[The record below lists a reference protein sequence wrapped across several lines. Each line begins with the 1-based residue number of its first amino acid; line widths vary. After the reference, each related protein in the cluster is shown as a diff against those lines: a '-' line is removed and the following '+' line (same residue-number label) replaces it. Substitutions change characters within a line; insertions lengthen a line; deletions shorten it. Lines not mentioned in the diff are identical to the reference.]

1 MSFESSRYF
10 TDRCIPITYHSRWR
24 WRCTQSSERLLRW
37 TAVDTI
43 CFLMSGSRMT
53 ISRTEMSTVQKIYP
67 TAVPLLEYV
76 LHIANC
82 HENLI
87 VCTTDPLNYQ
97 RFLRTSVIVPSDK
110 TNNHDAL
117 FEITKE
123 SQSSSSIRDFL
134 NRFIAQ
140 LVKLNLPYREQNCL
154 SYGYRSKTS
163 HSDCGMRSNAGLECY
178 FVNTLHS
185 IVTAPVWQLFLS
197 RVGESS

>member
-1 MSFESSRYF
+1 M
-10 TDRCIPITYHSRWR
+10 I
-24 WRCTQSSERLLRW
+24 
-37 TAVDTI
+37 
-43 CFLMSGSRMT
+43 
-53 ISRTEMSTVQKIYP
+53 ISRTEISAVQKIYP
-67 TAVPLLEYV
+67 TAVPLLAYV
-76 LHIANC
+76 LQIANC
-82 HENLI
+82 HEDLI
-87 VCTTDPLNYQ
+87 VCPADPLNYQ
-97 RFLRTSVIVPSDK
+97 RFLCTSVIVPSAK
-110 TNNHDAL
+110 INNHDGV

-123 SQSSSSIRDFL
+123 LQGSSSIRDFL

-197 RVGESS
+197 RVGKSSL